1 MRWAF
6 CLFFLLGLGLQ
17 IANSQSGIG
26 NRSNSWNDDRPGSW
40 HKQSANTLSKPFS
53 SPPADMDTNI
63 VKRPDNILPK
73 TIDGFH
79 VELFASNLEAPR
91 TLRIAPNGD
100 LFVVESEA
108 GRIRVFQANKKSN
121 QNIESKIYASGLE
134 KPYGLAFYP
143 QGPNPQYL
151 YVSTE
156 KSVIRF
162 RYANGDVSSRRAAE
176 IIIKD
181 LPAGG
186 HWTRDIIFSPDD
198 KNLFLSIGSET
209 NVAEGS
215 ARLSQ
220 KDISDY
226 EQKNGKGASWGF
238 ERDRAL
244 VLSFDPDGKNKRT
257 YATGLRNCVGM
268 AIRPN
273 SDELWCVVN
282 ERDMLGDDLPP
293 DYATQVKR
301 NSFFGWPWFYIGGNQ
316 DPRHLNERP
325 DLATQVTLPDVLFQ
339 AHSAPLSIAFY
350 QGQLF
355 SADFK
360 GDAFVALHGS
370 WNRAQ
375 KTGYK
380 VVRLKFRDGHPT
392 GEYQDFL
399 TGFVINNT
407 DVWGRPAGVAIDS
420 DGSLLVSDDA
430 SGSIWRII
438 YGN

>member
-1 MRWAF
+1 MRWAL

-162 RYANGDVSSRRAAE
+162 RYANGDVSSRTAAE

-186 HWTRDIIFSPDD
+186 HWTRDIVFSPDS

-215 ARLSQ
+215 ARVSQ

-301 NSFFGWPWFYIGGNQ
+301 NSFFGW
-316 DPRHLNERP
+316 
-325 DLATQVTLPDVLFQ
+325 AVVL
-339 AHSAPLSIAFY
+339 HWWKS
-350 QGQLF
+350 
-355 SADFK
+355 
-360 GDAFVALHGS
+360 
-370 WNRAQ
+370 
-375 KTGYK
+375 
-380 VVRLKFRDGHPT
+380 
-392 GEYQDFL
+392 
-399 TGFVINNT
+399 
-407 DVWGRPAGVAIDS
+407 RPAAFK
-420 DGSLLVSDDA
+420 
-430 SGSIWRII
+430 
-438 YGN
+438 